1 MRQYL
6 SISLL
11 LLWLSTPVPLC
22 ARLRVSPG
30 QEDVRDLAKRA
41 PLVFRGQVV
50 QLQLT
55 RDEPEVKE
63 GIAVIGVER
72 WYRGNI
78 GSRNSS
84 RVRVHFVYGYSAA
97 SSHEGH
103 NFVNFALD
111 SFWIVFAQPHDAAG
125 LELVDDCE
133 GALAVSRLRAPRTSG
148 DALSQMEADFEA
160 GLGDSDPEARLASI
174 QRLAG
179 LGMAASREAL
189 REVISYGTETES
201 KWALF
206 ALLRTGDGSAVS
218 LAAPILLTL
227 RHDKPGPYPQPE
239 GAIALALPKLRD
251 PMAVP
256 ELIEILNGA
265 PDELV
270 RSCASQALME
280 IKDPRALGTLADHL
294 SDSSQ
299 YVRYNSLIGMGYI
312 THAPPCTVT
321 DPEDAEKAEPLCK
334 IWWETHWP
342 ASER

>member
-1 MRQYL
+1 MRQYV

-55 RDEPEVKE
+55 RDEPAVKE

-78 GSRNSS
+78 GFRNSS
-84 RVRVHFVYGYSAA
+84 RVRVHFVYGSGN
-97 SSHEGH
+97 SVDGH
-103 NFVNFALD
+103 NCVNLVPD
-111 SFWIVFAQPHDAAG
+111 SFWIFFAQPHDAAG

-133 GALAVSRLRAPRTSG
+133 GALAVSPLRAPRTSG
-148 DALSQMEADFEA
+148 DALSQMEADFKA

-179 LGMAASREAL
+179 LGMPASRDAL

-206 ALLRTGDGSAVS
+206 ALLKTGDGSGVS

-227 RHDKPGPYPQPE
+227 RHDKPEPYPQPE
-239 GAIALALPKLRD
+239 GAIALALQKLRD

-256 ELIEILNGA
+256 ELIKILNGA

-280 IKDPRALGTLADHL
+280 IKDPRAVDSLADHL
-294 SDSSQ
+294 SDPSQ
-299 YVRYNSLIGMGYI
+299 YVRYNSLVGIGYI

-321 DPEDAEKAEPLCK
+321 DPENAEKAEPLCK
-334 IWWETHWP
+334 SWWESNH
-342 ASER
+342 